1 MTRLCRAAVAVAFI
15 ALACACSRGSGTVV
29 ASVDGQRITS
39 QDLLEE
45 MRMQRGM
52 YDPAV
57 FSSPQNYEEFRRRT
71 LERLVQEAILTA
83 EAKRAGITVS
93 DEELSQSPELATEAA
108 EGADQEKILSERG
121 IDPKRWREAQRRR
134 VLIRKLIESQVVD
147 RIPVTDEAI
156 DAYYKSHA
164 AQFREN
170 TQYHARQI
178 LVETREQADRIHA
191 QLVKGADFGELA
203 KRHSISP
210 DGARGGDLGYFD
222 AQSYPEIFSEICG
235 QLSKGQTSEVKATP
249 YGYQIFQLLDK
260 RPSRQRPLAEVRP
273 LIRRM
278 LQEERI
284 ESTYEPW
291 IAGLTKGARIQI
303 NEDVL
308 KEVRLEG

>member
-1 MTRLCRAAVAVAFI
+1 MTRLCRASLAVAVI

-29 ASVDGQRITS
+29 ASVDGRRITS
-39 QDLLEE
+39 QDLQEE
-45 MRMQRGM
+45 MRMQQGM

-57 FSSPQNYEEFRRRT
+57 FSSPQNFEEFRRRT
-71 LERLVQEAILTA
+71 LDRLVQEAILTA
-83 EAKRAGITVS
+83 EAKRAGITVT
-93 DEELSQSPELATEAA
+93 DEELSQSPESAA
-108 EGADQEKILSERG
+108 DIDQGKILGERG
-121 IDPKRWREAQRRR
+121 IDPKRWKESQRRR

-156 DAYYKSHA
+156 EAYYKSHA

-178 LVETREQADRIHA
+178 LVETREQADRLHA

-203 KRHSISP
+203 KQHSISP
-210 DGARGGDLGYFD
+210 DGARGGDLGFFD
-222 AQSYPEIFSEICG
+222 AQSYPEVFSEICG
-235 QLSKGQTSEVKATP
+235 QLSKGQTSDVKATP

-260 RPSRQRPLAEVRP
+260 RPSRQRPLAEVKP
-273 LIRRM
+273 LIKRL
-278 LQEERI
+278 LQEDRI